1 MTNQRRQVMPVT
13 DPLSDMLTR
22 VRNANIAKHGKVDVP
37 ASKMKISVAR
47 ILKDEGYIKNYKL
60 IKDRKHGI
68 LRIYLKYDEL
78 NEGVISGLKRLSK
91 PGRRVYV
98 NRKDIPLVLSGMGIA
113 VLSTSKGILVDRE
126 ARKANVGGELLCSI
140 W

>member
-1 MTNQRRQVMPVT
+1 MPVT

-22 VRNANIAKHGKVDVP
+22 IRNANIARHGKVDIP
-37 ASKMKISVAR
+37 ASKIKVSVAK
-47 ILKDEGYIKNYKL
+47 ILKDEGYIKNFKL

-78 NEGVISGLKRLSK
+78 NQGVITGLKRMSK
-91 PGRRVYV
+91 PGRRLYV
-98 NRKDIPLVLSGMGIA
+98 KGNDIPVILNGMGIA
-113 VLSTSKGILVDRE
+113 VLSTSRGVLADRE

>member
-1 MTNQRRQVMPVT
+1 MPVT

-22 VRNANIAKHGKVDVP
+22 IRNANIAKHGKVDIP
-37 ASKMKISVAR
+37 ASKMKISVAK
-47 ILKDEGYIKNYKL
+47 ILKDEGYIKNFKL

-78 NEGVISGLKRLSK
+78 DQGVITGLRRMSR
-91 PGRRVYV
+91 PGKRVYV
-98 NRKDIPLVLSGMGIA
+98 QKKDIPLILNGMGTAI
-113 VLSTSKGILVDRE
+113 LSTSKGILADHE

>member
-1 MTNQRRQVMPVT
+1 MSVT

-22 VRNANIAKHGKVDVP
+22 IRNANSAKHSRVDIP
-37 ASKMKISVAR
+37 SSKMKVGIAK

-60 IKDRKHGI
+60 IRDRRHGV
-68 LRIYLKYDEL
+68 LRVYLKYDEF
-78 NEGVISGLKRLSK
+78 NEGVISGLERMSK
-91 PGRRVYV
+91 PGRRLYV
-98 NRKDIPLVLSGMGIA
+98 KNKEIPLILNGMGIA
-113 VLSTSKGILVDRE
+113 ILSTSKGVLADRE

>member
-1 MTNQRRQVMPVT
+1 MPVT

-22 VRNANIAKHGKVDVP
+22 IRNANIAKHSKVDIP
-37 ASKMKISVAR
+37 ASKIKISVAK
-47 ILKDEGYIKNYKL
+47 ILKDEGYIKNFKL

-68 LRIYLKYDEL
+68 IRIYLKYDEY
-78 NEGVISGLKRLSK
+78 NEGVITGLKRMSK
-91 PGRRVYV
+91 PGRRLYV
-98 NRKDIPLVLSGMGIA
+98 KHKDIPLILNGMGIA
-113 VLSTSKGILVDRE
+113 VLSTSKGVLADRE

>member
-1 MTNQRRQVMPVT
+1 MPVT

-22 VRNANIAKHGKVDVP
+22 IRNANIAKHGKVDIP
-37 ASKMKISVAR
+37 ASKMKISVAK

-60 IKDRKHGI
+60 IKDRRHGI
-68 LRIYLKYDEL
+68 VRVYLKYDEH
-78 NEGVISGLKRLSK
+78 NEGVITGLKRLSK

-98 NRKDIPLVLSGMGIA
+98 NQKNIPLILNGMGIA
-113 VLSTSKGILVDRE
+113 VLSTSRGIMVDRE
-126 ARKANVGGELLCSI
+126 ARKANVGGELLCSV